1 MVYHIPVE
9 KFSLFVT
16 IGAAVVF
23 TALCLSCERPPA
35 FIVAAV
41 AAAIGAV
48 FAWREKETV
57 ITVDE
62 KDMTVTVVKNSRFLN
77 NARPVT
83 FAFGDVVRITRAA
96 TMYKSF
102 HVVRLSS
109 GKTVALPHGV
119 NPKFDAFMTELERRL
134 KETSPRFAATQEK
147 EDEKQNRYRVVT
159 IVCAAVLLPVCLIA
173 AAFGEKSFYI
183 TTAVMAM
190 IMIPA
195 AVMTARH

>member
-1 MVYHIPVE
+1 MVYHIPAE
-9 KFSLFVT
+9 KFNLFVT
-16 IGAAVVF
+16 VGAAAVF
-23 TALCLSCERPPA
+23 TALCLLCDHPPA

-41 AAAIGAV
+41 APAIGAL

-62 KDMTVTVVKNSRFLN
+62 KDKTVTVVKNSRFLN
-77 NARPVT
+77 NARPLT
-83 FAFGDVVRITRAA
+83 FAFDNVARLTRAA

-102 HVVRLSS
+102 HVVRLLS
-109 GKTVALPHGV
+109 GQTVSLPHGV
-119 NPKFDAFMTELERRL
+119 NPEFDAFMTELERRL

-147 EDEKQNRYRVVT
+147 EDKKQNRYRIVT

-173 AAFGEKSFYI
+173 AAFGEKPFYI

-195 AVMTARH
+195 AIMTARH